1 MSRRPTAL
9 RGERGFTIVELM
21 ATMTVMGIVLAV
33 FGQMLVTSSKTS
45 SRIEEQAT
53 LQNDVRAAVDRLT
66 TDFRQATNANGT
78 SPVESVSG
86 TALTFDS
93 PDRMTPFHLR
103 RVSYQLSNGQLQRSS
118 TTSTDSDGWPWV
130 WPPGAPSWTSEI
142 GSVTNASVFT
152 FYDASGAITTDATAV
167 RSARI
172 SVTAAPRQTQGG
184 SATYTAL
191 VTIRT
196 LQ

>member
-33 FGQMLVTSSKTS
+33 FGQILVTSSKTS
-45 SRIEEQAT
+45 NRIEEQAT

-86 TALTFDS
+86 TAMTFDS

-103 RVSYQLSNGQLQRSS
+103 RVSYQL
-118 TTSTDSDGWPWV
+118 
-130 WPPGAPSWTSEI
+130 
-142 GSVTNASVFT
+142 
-152 FYDASGAITTDATAV
+152 
-167 RSARI
+167 
-172 SVTAAPRQTQGG
+172 
-184 SATYTAL
+184 
-191 VTIRT
+191 
-196 LQ
+196 

>member
-45 SRIEEQAT
+45 NRIEEQAT

-103 RVSYQLSNGQLQRSS
+103 RVSYQLANGQLQRSS

-130 WPPGAPSWTSEI
+130 WPPGTPGWTSEI

-172 SVTAAPRQTQGG
+172 SVTVAPRQTQGG